1 MRRPILIAI
10 RERADANDAGGGRH
24 YRRCNR
30 RSQTMSSA
38 LDAGAAAGWLA
49 VVGSGVFHG
58 VNPAMGWLFATALG
72 LQRRSRTALAAA
84 LPPLALGHAAS
95 VFAVTSSALVLGLA
109 LHAQSMKIVAGIV
122 LLGWAAYH
130 LLYGHRHRMRVGM
143 TAGALGLALWSA
155 ATATVHGAGLM
166 LVPALMPICG
176 AAARA
181 SLAGALG
188 PAALVTLVHTLVA
201 SATSAAIA
209 FAAYEYLGLG
219 MLRRGWVNFDWMWS
233 GALALTGAGL
243 LALA

>member
-1 MRRPILIAI
+1 
-10 RERADANDAGGGRH
+10 
-24 YRRCNR
+24 
-30 RSQTMSSA
+30 MSVGFY
-38 LDAGAAAGWLA
+38 AGAAAGWLA

-72 LQRRSRTALAAA
+72 LQRHSRAALAAA
-84 LPPLALGHAAS
+84 LPPLALGHAVS
-95 VFAVTSSALVLGLA
+95 VFAMTSSALMLGLA
-109 LHAQSMKIVAGIV
+109 LHAGSLRIVAGIV

-130 LLYGHRHRMRVGM
+130 LLYGHRHRVRVGM

-176 AAARA
+176 AAPGM
-181 SLAGALG
+181 SVTGALG

-201 SATSAAIA
+201 SVTSAAIA
-209 FAAYEYLGLG
+209 FAAYEYFGLR
-219 MLRRGWVNFDWMWS
+219 MLRRGWINFEWIWS

>member
-1 MRRPILIAI
+1 
-10 RERADANDAGGGRH
+10 
-24 YRRCNR
+24 
-30 RSQTMSSA
+30 MSWSA
-38 LDAGAAAGWLA
+38 QVSAAAPWLA
-49 VVGSGVFHG
+49 VVGSGIFHG

-72 LQRRSRTALAAA
+72 LQRKSRSALVAA

-95 VFAVTSSALVLGLA
+95 IFVVTSSALALGLA
-109 LHAQSMKIVAGIV
+109 VHAGPLKIAAGLV

-130 LLYGHRHRMRVGM
+130 LLYGHRHRVRVGM
-143 TAGALGLALWSA
+143 TAGAAGLALWSA

-176 AAARA
+176 AAAQA
-181 SLAGALG
+181 SLTGTLG

-201 SATSAAIA
+201 SVTSAAIA

-219 MLRRGWVNFDWMWS
+219 MLRRGWINFDWIWS
-233 GALALTGAGL
+233 GALALTGTAL

>member
-1 MRRPILIAI
+1 MRRPILTAI
-10 RERADANDAGGGRH
+10 RKRAEAMNWISNA
-24 YRRCNR
+24 
-30 RSQTMSSA
+30 S
-38 LDAGAAAGWLA
+38 AGATAAGWLA

-72 LQRRSRTALAAA
+72 LQRNSRTALAAA

-95 VFAVTSSALVLGLA
+95 IFAVTSSALALGLEV
-109 LHAQSMKIVAGIV
+109 HAASFRLAGGIV
-122 LLGWAAYH
+122 LLGWATYH
-130 LLYGHRHRMRVGM
+130 LLYGHRHRVRVGM
-143 TAGALGLALWSA
+143 TAGFVGLALWSA

-176 AAARA
+176 AAAK
-181 SLAGALG
+181 AGVAGMAGTLG

-201 SATSAAIA
+201 SATSATIA

-219 MLRRGWVNFDWMWS
+219 MLRRGWINFDWIWS
-233 GALALTGAGL
+233 GALAVTGAAL

>member
-1 MRRPILIAI
+1 MMFA
-10 RERADANDAGGGRH
+10 
-24 YRRCNR
+24 
-30 RSQTMSSA
+30 S
-38 LDAGAAAGWLA
+38 DAGATAGWLA
-49 VVGSGVFHG
+49 VLGSGIFHG

-72 LQRRSRTALAAA
+72 LQRGSRTALAAA

-95 VFAVTSSALVLGLA
+95 IFAVTSSALVLGLA
-109 LHAQSMKIVAGIV
+109 VHAAALRLIAGLV

-130 LLYGHRHRMRVGM
+130 LLYGHRHQVRVGM
-143 TAGALGLALWSA
+143 TAGFAGLALWSA

-176 AAARA
+176 AAAAAGA
-181 SLAGALG
+181 SGALG
-188 PAALVTLVHTLVA
+188 PAALVTLVHTAVA

-219 MLRRGWVNFDWMWS
+219 MLRRGWINFDWLWS
-233 GALALTGAGL
+233 GALAITGVAL